1 MISMMNRANFLA
13 LVSPESTQTLEK
25 NRWRIANRVWLRASQ
40 DIALKILDQLELLNW
55 SQKDLA
61 EKMGVSPQYINKIVK
76 GKENL
81 TLETLS
87 HLQIVLEIPLLA
99 SYYEAHNQKV
109 EAYILQ
115 QTMIVPMV
123 FSANYSQKQ
132 SKVMQIHL
140 NLPFAAYSSQQKE
153 AYGT

>member
-1 MISMMNRANFLA
+1 MTNREKFLA
-13 LVSPESTQTLEK
+13 LVSPESTKTLER
-25 NRWRIANRVWLRASQ
+25 NRWWIANQVWLKESQ
-40 DIALKILDQLELLNW
+40 EVAIKILDQLELLNW

-99 SYYEAHNQKV
+99 SYYEAHNPKV
-109 EAYILQ
+109 ETFILH
-115 QTMIVPMV
+115 TIAPKV
-123 FSANYSQKQ
+123 FSANYPQKQ

>member
-1 MISMMNRANFLA
+1 MMNRANFLA
-13 LVSPESTQTLEK
+13 LVSPEPTQTLEK
-25 NRWRIANRVWLRASQ
+25 TRWRIANRVWLRASQ

-99 SYYEAHNQKV
+99 SYYEAHNPKV
-109 EAYILQ
+109 ETFILH
-115 QTMIVPMV
+115 TIVPMV
-123 FSANYSQKQ
+123 FSANYPQKQ